1 MARTKTI
8 TDANETASETKVLT
22 EKPQRIDGDY
32 FVPVKS
38 NVKGELIYTSK
49 DDSYREIWYGY
60 GEVIEMEMRELIK
73 LRNSHKG
80 WFQNNWIVLEGTD
93 EYSAQDFYRSLN
105 VAQFYPKS
113 EKISS
118 MEDIFD
124 MNANEITEFVTTL
137 SDGYKE
143 SIASFAR
150 QLIKE
155 EDKRLDAKSKVKAL
169 EKALGRTLT
178 DED

>member
-1 MARTKTI
+1 MARTKT
-8 TDANETASETKVLT
+8 TVDANETATETKVST
-22 EKPQRIDGDY
+22 DKPKRIDGDY

-38 NVKGELIYTSK
+38 NVKGELIYASK
-49 DDSYREIWYGY
+49 DDSYRETWFDY
-60 GEVIEMEMRELIK
+60 GEVIEMEMRELVK

-80 WFQNNWIVLEGTD
+80 WFQNNWIVLIGTD
-93 EYSAQDFYRSLN
+93 EYSAQDFYRALN

-113 EKISS
+113 EKITS

-124 MNANEITEFVTTL
+124 MSANEIAEFVTTL
-137 SDGYKE
+137 SEGYKE
-143 SIASFAR
+143 SIAAFAR

-169 EKALGRTLT
+169 EKALGRTLI
-178 DED
+178 DEE

>member
-1 MARTKTI
+1 MARTKTT

-22 EKPQRIDGDY
+22 EKTQRIDGNY

-38 NVKGELIYTSK
+38 NVKGELIYASK

-93 EYSAQDFYRSLN
+93 EYSAQDFYRSFKCSSVL
-105 VAQFYPKS
+105 S
-113 EKISS
+113 KI
-118 MEDIFD
+118 
-124 MNANEITEFVTTL
+124 
-137 SDGYKE
+137 
-143 SIASFAR
+143 
-150 QLIKE
+150 
-155 EDKRLDAKSKVKAL
+155 
-169 EKALGRTLT
+169 
-178 DED
+178 